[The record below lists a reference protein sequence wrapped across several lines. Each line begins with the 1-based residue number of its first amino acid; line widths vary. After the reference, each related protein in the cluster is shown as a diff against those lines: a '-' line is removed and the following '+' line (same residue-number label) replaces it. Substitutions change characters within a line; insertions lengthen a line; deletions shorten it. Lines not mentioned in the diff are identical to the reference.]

1 MTDFN
6 DRPLER
12 VERTAPPET
21 QRQRRGHDF
30 WPPADELARIPVFYA
45 TESRPIEDKVLWLHY
60 FVGGCDW
67 WVVELDHAAV
77 EAFGYACLGDPQN
90 AEWGYVDLAELE
102 AIRSRGLWI
111 VERDLHWQPTKASE
125 ANLPGRWS

>member
-6 DRPLER
+6 DRR
-12 VERTAPPET
+12 NAGVERIAPPET
-21 QRQRRGHDF
+21 QRRRRGHDF
-30 WPPADELARIPVFYA
+30 WPPADELARIPAFYA

-67 WVVELDHAAV
+67 WVAELDCAAV
-77 EAFGYACLGDPQN
+77 EAFGYACLDDPQN

-102 AIRSRGLWI
+102 AVAGQDLWI
-111 VERDLHWQPTKASE
+111 VERDLHWRPTNAGR